1 MIYKKKNMGS
11 FNLHMIKT
19 DRFKTVNI
27 EVIMRNKIEKE
38 KITLTNFL
46 SSILSYT
53 TKKYPSKNKMALKVQ
68 DLYSPK
74 IFPSCYRV
82 GNFYNLDFNVH
93 MLDEKYSEKGM
104 LEETF
109 QLLSDI
115 IFDPNVDCD
124 SFDKVSFD
132 VVKNNEKSQIER
144 LKEDPRKYS
153 IIKMLEAMDSDKP
166 YSYCEYGYME
176 DLEKITPSNLYTF
189 YKEFMNKSVID
200 VFVLGNI
207 SFDEITKIVKEK
219 LKFRIFRNNDDSPIL
234 EPKKARGKVQVFKEP
249 DNTTQAKL
257 SIGCTIDK
265 MKKFEREYVLN
276 LYNLILGATADSKF
290 FKNIRE
296 KYSLCYYV
304 SSIGNKLDNLFIIT
318 SGITKENLDKML
330 ILINKEMTDM
340 VNGNFTDT
348 DIENAKKYYLSI
360 LDEALDRP
368 NQIIS
373 SYYAVDLWGIDKI
386 EKRREEILKV
396 TKDDIMKFA
405 KKVHMDTVFLLG
417 GDKNE
422 KENA

>member
-1 MIYKKKNMGS
+1 
-11 FNLHMIKT
+11 
-19 DRFKTVNI
+19 
-27 EVIMRNKIEKE
+27 
-38 KITLTNFL
+38 
-46 SSILSYT
+46 
-53 TKKYPSKNKMALKVQ
+53 
-68 DLYSPK
+68 
-74 IFPSCYRV
+74 
-82 GNFYNLDFNVH
+82 
-93 MLDEKYSEKGM
+93 
-104 LEETF
+104 
-109 QLLSDI
+109 
-115 IFDPNVDCD
+115 
-124 SFDKVSFD
+124 
-132 VVKNNEKSQIER
+132 
-144 LKEDPRKYS
+144 
-153 IIKMLEAMDSDKP
+153 MDSDKP

-265 MKKFEREYVLN
+265 MKKFEREYDLN

-396 TKDDIMKFA
+396 TKDDIIKFA